1 MVKRVMR
8 IDNWL
13 SAAIPRVG
21 AGARVARNA
30 SRPEVAVASEAHSGD
45 RSPNRSGNRDGSLPL
60 RSVDTQDSN
69 DIPKNGATRERTNK
83 MSKPAAS
90 SAEIPDNQSAGGT
103 VSPPAGRASR
113 SGAA

>member
-1 MVKRVMR
+1 MRVGPK
-8 IDNWL
+8 WL
-13 SAAIPRVG
+13 SLARRTAAIAAPI
-21 AGARVARNA
+21 A
-30 SRPEVAVASEAHSGD
+30 
-45 RSPNRSGNRDGSLPL
+45 SGNRDGSLPL

-83 MSKPAAS
+83 ISKPAAS
-90 SAEIPDNQSAGGT
+90 SAEVPDNQSAGGT